1 MCTFCPKIDLENCKR
16 ILDIS
21 KFAIFIYEC
30 FDFSMIVIQYVY
42 LNLLKNIIVVFPRWK
57 LYNLIDNATNRVRK
71 NRFLRKQSDFSYS
84 TKVVLDFVTSSK
96 FTTVRPNVT
105 LKNFFN
111 MASKSCA
118 LSNLFS

>member
-1 MCTFCPKIDLENCKR
+1 M
-16 ILDIS
+16 
-21 KFAIFIYEC
+21 
-30 FDFSMIVIQYVY
+30 
-42 LNLLKNIIVVFPRWK
+42 VFPRWK
-57 LYNLIDNATNRVRK
+57 LYNVIDNATNRVRK

-118 LSNLFS
+118 LSNLLS

>member
-1 MCTFCPKIDLENCKR
+1 MCKIYPKIELENFKR
-16 ILDIS
+16 IMDIS
-21 KFAIFIYEC
+21 KFDIFIHDC
-30 FDFSMIVIQYVY
+30 FGFSMIVNQYVY
-42 LNLLKNIIVVFPRWK
+42 EKILMVFARRE

-118 LSNLFS
+118 LSNLLS